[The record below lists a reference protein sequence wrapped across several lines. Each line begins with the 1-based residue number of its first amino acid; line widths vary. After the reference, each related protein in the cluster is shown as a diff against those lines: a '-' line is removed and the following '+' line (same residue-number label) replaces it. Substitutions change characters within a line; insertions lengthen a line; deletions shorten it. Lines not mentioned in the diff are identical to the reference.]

1 MGAARIAIAAL
12 LALGVVAV
20 GTYVAGEQTEV
31 VRLRTFDADGTAH
44 QTKMWVVDS
53 GGVPWVRVAN
63 PRRLWYQRLRREPR
77 AALLRGGAVTAVI
90 AHPEEAADVRARIDQ
105 LYRGKYGVVDWWYGL
120 LLRRGAIPIR
130 LEPVA
135 PSP

>member
-1 MGAARIAIAAL
+1 MRAARIAIAAL
-12 LALGVVAV
+12 RALNVVAAL
-20 GTYVAGEQTEV
+20 TYVAGERTEV
-31 VRLRTFDADGTAH
+31 VRLRTFDADGT
-44 QTKMWVVDS
+44 
-53 GGVPWVRVAN
+53 VRVAN
-63 PRRLWYQRLRREPR
+63 SRRLWYQRLRRGPR
-77 AALLRGGAVTAVI
+77 AALVRGGAVAAVI

-105 LYRGKYGVVDWWYGL
+105 LYREKYGVVDWWYGL